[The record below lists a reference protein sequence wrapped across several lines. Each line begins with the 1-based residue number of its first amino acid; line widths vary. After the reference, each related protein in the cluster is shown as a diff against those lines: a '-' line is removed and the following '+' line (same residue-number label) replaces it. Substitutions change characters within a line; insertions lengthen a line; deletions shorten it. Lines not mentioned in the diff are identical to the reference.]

1 MVKLISLSNDVYEK
15 LKSMKRNNESF
26 SQLLRRTTMKE
37 KNSLLDF
44 AGAINDTSFDKA
56 MEIVLSKRK
65 NRSKMVLRF
74 D

>member
-1 MVKLISLSNDVYEK
+1 
-15 LKSMKRNNESF
+15 MKRNNESF